1 MHPPL
6 QHESFRVVSQNA
18 TPSKKRLR
26 SSAVFNKKIM
36 FKLSFLFILFI
47 NIITS
52 CAQKPNRND
61 IIRNQI
67 VEHTGIKVSNFTIV
81 NIKSSY
87 AIGDYS
93 ESFLIKFNSLEF
105 KLLIQNVIKSKNY
118 SDIIIPKTSLNVN
131 KPPKKRWQKYES
143 GYKFEI
149 DFPQNNKHVIYYI
162 NEANQTL
169 YYTSIEE

>member
-1 MHPPL
+1 M
-6 QHESFRVVSQNA
+6 VSQN
-18 TPSKKRLR
+18 TIPSKKHLGG
-26 SSAVFNKKIM
+26 SAVINKEIM

-47 NIITS
+47 NTVTS

-67 VEHTGIKVSNFTIV
+67 VEQTGVKVSNFKIV
-81 NIKSSY
+81 SIKSSY

-93 ESFLIKFNSLEF
+93 KSFLIKFNSLEF

-131 KPPKKRWQKYES
+131 ETPKKRWQKYES

-149 DFPQNNKHVIYYI
+149 YFPQNNKHISYYI

-169 YYTSIEE
+169 YYTYIEE